1 MRRGEFVL
9 GGRNFGWEKNL
20 ATSFPIYILDLS
32 GTDQVVVSED
42 RLDVPHADFWKATV
56 AAIVA
61 THFGLSVKRLLNLP
75 YCQRRAR
82 IVVRDDEAVAYYGE
96 RPSKQLLKLIAK
108 SVGLTNLEWR
118 SDEHEQRLDFDVAE
132 FERLVESTGRR

>member
-1 MRRGEFVL
+1 MYAVAGL
-9 GGRNFGWEKNL
+9 TIGR
-20 ATSFPIYILDLS
+20 S
-32 GTDQVVVSED
+32 
-42 RLDVPHADFWKATV
+42 KANTV

-82 IVVRDDEAVAYYGE
+82 IVVREDEAVVYYGE
-96 RPSKQLLKLIAK
+96 RPSKKLLKLIAK
-108 SVGLTNLEWR
+108 SVGMPHLEWR

-132 FERLVESTGRR
+132 FRRVVAAAD